1 MIDFRV
7 KTFLCV
13 CKTMNFTKTA
23 EELAMTQPG
32 VSQHI
37 RFLEDYYNIKLFNY
51 KKKKLEL
58 TEQGKYLKNHLET
71 LCHDEIFMKN
81 SLQNL
86 KKKNKI
92 KLGATLSIGEFY
104 IPEKLSKFIKTNPDY
119 ELSLTIADTK
129 ELLTKLDLGDV
140 DFILCE
146 GYFDKNL
153 YGYELIKNEKM
164 CLVCS
169 STYDDKE
176 ITDLKSI
183 FNHHM
188 LIREKGSGTRDIFET
203 FLRDQNFSLE
213 NFVRLSEFTSP
224 HIIKKLLLD
233 NQGISFLYKTVV
245 EEEIKEKKLKEIFI
259 PEVSIVHEFNS
270 IWKKN
275 SIFEENYKS
284 ILSRLL

>member
-7 KTFLCV
+7 KTFLCA

-37 RFLEDYYNIKLFNY
+37 RFLEDFYNIKLFNY